1 MKYTCGV
8 EYQTNGK
15 KPSLPDDVSVIALS
29 KLTGYWLPCFSV
41 GEVNWRHI
49 EKFQIVDE
57 RYKPKEKDMN
67 DWYEK
72 GELPPVG
79 EVVEFNFVSLDYMDH
94 IYTNW
99 KDGDKLEVI
108 AHKNGLN
115 SSRVAVVWNTRDKY
129 PSCLIAK
136 AMRPIRTEKDKLIDA
151 VEKIID
157 GCDSVTDRGIAHA
170 IINAGYRKIKPMTEE
185 KFVALVCISFDV
197 DEEFCRELYQGGCRF
212 IEQGE

>member
-8 EYQTNGK
+8 EYQNNGK
-15 KPSLPDDVSVIALS
+15 KPNLPDGVLVIALS
-29 KLTGYWLPCFSV
+29 KLTGYWLPCFPV
-41 GEVNWRHI
+41 GKVNWRHI
-49 EKFQIVDE
+49 YKFKIVDE
-57 RYKPKEKDMN
+57 RYKPKEQDMD

-72 GELPPVG
+72 GELPPANTEC
-79 EVVEFNFVSLDYMDH
+79 EVR
-94 IYTNW
+94 I
-99 KDGDKLEVI
+99 DGQWLPTVVI
-108 AHKNGLN
+108 GHYAME
-115 SSRVAVVWNTRDKY
+115 AVVVDPCVTVQRFFCTTANN
-129 PSCLIAK
+129 L
-136 AMRPIRTEKDKLIDA
+136 RPIRTEKDKLIDA

-212 IEQGE
+212 IEKGECNE